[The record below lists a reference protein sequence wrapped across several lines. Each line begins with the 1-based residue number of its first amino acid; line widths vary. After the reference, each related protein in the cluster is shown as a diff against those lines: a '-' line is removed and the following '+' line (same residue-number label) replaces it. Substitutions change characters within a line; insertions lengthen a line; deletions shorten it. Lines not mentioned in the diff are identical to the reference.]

1 MAMTFYEMQDFP
13 GAVSVFDRRIALDPN
28 TAEAYY
34 YRGLSQKELKNLPE
48 SVASLRQAWSLAPDK
63 FDYPFWTGMVLA
75 EMDSVAAAK
84 QVLGRAV
91 ELDSAG
97 TNKNTGFALRQLGYY
112 ALLAKENGDATRM
125 LERSVAI
132 NPTDLQAWIWLG
144 QGHHNAGN
152 KSRACEAYDRAL
164 ALKPDEATAAKG
176 KKTLGCA
183 PQ

>member
-1 MAMTFYEMQDFP
+1 M
-13 GAVSVFDRRIALDPN
+13 I
-28 TAEAYY
+28 
-34 YRGLSQKELKNLPE
+34 
-48 SVASLRQAWSLAPDK
+48 
-63 FDYPFWTGMVLA
+63 LA
-75 EMDSVAAAK
+75 EMDSVAEAK
-84 QVLGRAV
+84 RELSRAI
-91 ELDSAG
+91 EIDSAG

-132 NPTDLQAWIWLG
+132 NPQDVQAWVWLA

-164 ALKPDEATAAKG
+164 QLKPDEATAAKG
-176 KKTLGCA
+176 KKTLGCT